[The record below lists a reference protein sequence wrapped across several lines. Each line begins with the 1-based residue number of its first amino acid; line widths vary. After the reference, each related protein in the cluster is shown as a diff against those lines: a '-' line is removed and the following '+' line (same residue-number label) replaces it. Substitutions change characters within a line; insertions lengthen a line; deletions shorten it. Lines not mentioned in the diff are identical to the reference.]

1 MSKLYRAD
9 MLRSFKG
16 YTLYICS
23 LLIVFVNW
31 LTAGSM
37 KAEDPTAISEIIFQ
51 TFGLVVTMIIGFGI
65 ALFITFEYTNGAIR
79 NKIIIGYSRREIA
92 LGWFSVSC
100 TNAFIMFCVHIMSS
114 FAFGCLYGLEMS
126 NINTEAL
133 FVNLLVLY
141 VELVSFVILIVVIA
155 TLAHG
160 YLCLVFVYIVAGL
173 ISSVFQFTNE
183 LIKDKEIMSFIY
195 RFFIQGQFE
204 LNAYEIID
212 KPWLSM
218 ICTLSLGALIMILG
232 IWKYNKLDLK

>member
-9 MLRSFKG
+9 MLRSLKG

-31 LTAGSM
+31 LTTGSM
-37 KAEDPTAISEIIFQ
+37 NADEPSAFSEILFQ
-51 TFGLVVTMIIGFGI
+51 NFGLVATMIIGFGI

-79 NKIIIGYSRREIA
+79 NKIIIGYSRQEIG
-92 LGWFSVSC
+92 LGWFMVSC
-100 TNAFIMFCVHIMSS
+100 TNALFMFCVHIVSC
-114 FAFGCLYGLEMS
+114 FAFGCIYGLQMS
-126 NINTEAL
+126 NINPEAL
-133 FVNLLVLY
+133 MVNMLVLFA
-141 VELVSFVILIVVIA
+141 ELISYLSLIVLIA
-155 TLAHG
+155 MLSHG
-160 YLCLVFVYIVAGL
+160 YLSLAIVYIVAGL

-183 LIKDKEIMSFIY
+183 LIKDKEIMGFIS

-212 KPWLSM
+212 KPWLS
-218 ICTLSLGALIMILG
+218 ILCSLSLGSLIMILG